1 MGTYVFG
8 AGGHAKVVLST
19 LLVAGCAV
27 EGLFDDDPRKLGTE
41 VLGVRVLGTVD
52 DALRMAPARGVLGV
66 GSNRSRRN
74 LAARLPGWEWIP
86 VVHPRA
92 YVDRSA
98 VVGPGTV
105 VFAGA
110 VVQPEARLG
119 AHVIVNTGANV
130 DHDCLVE
137 DYAHL
142 APGLNLAGSVCV
154 GEGALVGVGASVFPG
169 VRIGAWSVVGAG
181 AAVIR
186 DIPAGTTVAGVP
198 ARAIAAGA
206 GSDLHSSDSRFR

>member
-1 MGTYVFG
+1 MGIYVFG

-19 LLVAGCAV
+19 LLAAGCAV
-27 EGLFDDDPRKLGTE
+27 EGLFDDDPRKLGTQ

-52 DALRMAPARGVLGV
+52 GALRMAPARGVLAV
-66 GSNRSRRN
+66 GSNQARRD
-74 LAARLPGWEWIP
+74 LATRLTGWQWIP

-98 VVGPGTV
+98 VVGPGAV

-130 DHDCLVE
+130 DHDCRVD
-137 DYAHL
+137 DYVHL
-142 APGLNLAGSVCV
+142 APGVNLAGSVRV
-154 GEGALVGVGASVFPG
+154 EEGALVGVGASVIPG
-169 VRIGAWSVVGAG
+169 VCIGAWSVVGAG
-181 AAVIR
+181 AAVVR
-186 DIPAGTTVAGVP
+186 DAPAGSTVAGVP
-198 ARAIAAGA
+198 ARPLRGR
-206 GSDLHSSDSRFR
+206 GCS

>member
-1 MGTYVFG
+1 MKTYVFG

-19 LLVAGCAV
+19 LIAAGCAV
-27 EGLFDDDPRKLGTE
+27 EGLFDDDPRKLGTQ
-41 VLGVRVLGTVD
+41 VLGVRVLGAVD
-52 DALRMAPARGVLGV
+52 DALRMAPARGVLAV
-66 GSNRSRRN
+66 GSNRSRRD
-74 LAARLPGWEWIP
+74 LAARLPGWEWVP
-86 VVHPRA
+86 VVHPWA

-119 AHVIVNTGANV
+119 AHVIVNTGAKV
-130 DHDCLVE
+130 DHDCVVE
-137 DYAHL
+137 DYVHV
-142 APGLNLAGSVCV
+142 APGVNLAGTVRV
-154 GEGALVGVGASVFPG
+154 DEGALVGVGASAIPG

-186 DIPAGTTVAGVP
+186 DVPAGSTVAGVP
-198 ARAIAAGA
+198 ARE
-206 GSDLHSSDSRFR
+206 L